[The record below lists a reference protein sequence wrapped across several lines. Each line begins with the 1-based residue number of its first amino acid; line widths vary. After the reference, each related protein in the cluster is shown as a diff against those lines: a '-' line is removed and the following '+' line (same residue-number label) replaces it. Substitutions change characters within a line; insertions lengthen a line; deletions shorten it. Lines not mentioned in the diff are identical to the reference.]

1 MVLWLWLVL
10 WGAAFVVK
18 ESEEIRFDLLTASVG
33 RRPRI
38 AMGIVVALAL
48 VVLYGASLK
57 ASFDYVT
64 FMKVEK
70 SSYLKIRM
78 DWLFSIFLVFLVAV
92 IVRYVWL
99 LWHLAARA
107 RSGGAGPDRDQLGPV
122 SAAFA
127 YALAVIVALSLL
139 GLPVGHAMIAGS
151 ILYLWAKGLDMGTA
165 AEQLLNGMYTSYV
178 LLAIPLFIL
187 AAEFMNSGSIMDRLL
202 RFCNALVGRWRGGLA
217 QVNVLQSIVFASMS
231 GSALADAAGSGKI
244 MQTLMTRDGKY
255 PAAYAAAL
263 SAASSVIGPIIP
275 PSIPLVLYALV
286 SDTSIGFLFLAG
298 VVPGILLGLV
308 QMGLIAATA
317 KRRNFPVEERV
328 PLRELPRITREAFPA
343 LMMPVILLGCL
354 YSGITTPTEAA
365 AAAAAYALLV
375 SAFLYRSL
383 SWADVYQSLARSARI
398 TISIGMLIAGALV
411 FNYVVTAE
419 NIPKALAAFLKGY
432 ELSPL
437 AFLLVVNL
445 LLLALGCF
453 LEGTTILLI
462 IIPVLLPTA
471 QALGVDPVH
480 FGVVAV
486 MNIMIGLITPPYGL
500 LLFMMVKI
508 AEVPL
513 RDLVREVLPFLA
525 VMIGALA
532 LITFVPDLVLVPAEA
547 PRLQGLKHAG
557 PRRRRHV
564 VGRRARDAPGMGG
577 LAHARAHARAPRHPG
592 LPARLALDRGLGRAV
607 VFRSCTRPRD
617 SPPSRAGPTSSGSTI
632 RARGRA
638 R

>member
-1 MVLWLWLVL
+1 VSTSF
-10 WGAAFVVK
+10 AC
-18 ESEEIRFDLLTASVG
+18 
-33 RRPRI
+33 
-38 AMGIVVALAL
+38 ALA
-48 VVLYGASLK
+48 A
-57 ASFDYVT
+57 
-64 FMKVEK
+64 
-70 SSYLKIRM
+70 
-78 DWLFSIFLVFLVAV
+78 
-92 IVRYVWL
+92 
-99 LWHLAARA
+99 
-107 RSGGAGPDRDQLGPV
+107 
-122 SAAFA
+122 
-127 YALAVIVALSLL
+127 IVALSLL

-151 ILYLWAKGLDMGTA
+151 ILYLYLKGLDMGTA

-202 RFCNALVGRWRGGLA
+202 RFCNALVGRFRGGLA

-255 PAAYAAAL
+255 TAAFAAAL
-263 SAASSVIGPIIP
+263 TAASSVIGPIIP

-308 QMGLIAATA
+308 QMGLIAVTA

-365 AAAAAYALLV
+365 AAAAAYALLI

-432 ELSPL
+432 ELSPP

-525 VMIGALA
+525 VMIAALA
-532 LITFVPDLVLVPAEA
+532 LITFVPDLVLFL
-547 PRLQGLKHAG
+547 PRL
-557 PRRRRHV
+557 
-564 VGRRARDAPGMGG
+564 
-577 LAHARAHARAPRHPG
+577 
-592 LPARLALDRGLGRAV
+592 LGYK
-607 VFRSCTRPRD
+607 
-617 SPPSRAGPTSSGSTI
+617 G
-632 RARGRA
+632 
-638 R
+638 